1 MEHGPTS
8 PVDPQYRPLEVE
20 ERVLAFWERSDAFN
34 KLRQQRADRPE
45 FRFLD
50 GPITANNPMG
60 VHHAWGRTLKDAFIR
75 FHAMRNESCRYQN
88 GYDCQGLWVEVEV
101 ERALGFRG
109 KPDIEAYGLDAFSRA
124 CRDRVNKYAKVI
136 ADQSVRLGQWMDWEH
151 SYYTHDDGNIAGIW
165 TFLKKCHERS
175 YLYQGHM
182 PLPWCTRCGT
192 SLSQH
197 EMMGSYVRAVQPA
210 IYVTAPLCD
219 GSGRHLLM
227 WTTTPWTLAANTA
240 AAVHP
245 DLKYVEVKSPLGHL
259 IMSEASR
266 RRLGYSDST
275 VTGTLS
281 GDKLVGL
288 TFETFF
294 PDLPAQSGIMHRIV
308 GWDEIDSE
316 EGAGIVHIAP
326 GCGPE
331 DFVLAKENDLGVIAP
346 IDDRGRYVRGFGWL
360 EGQDSSE
367 VTESVITRLRD
378 AGRLLHEEMYEHSV
392 PVCWRCKSHVV
403 FRLVDEWFISAEEV
417 RQPMIDA
424 AAEVKWQP
432 AYMAKRME
440 DWLRNMGDWNISRKR
455 FWGLPLPF
463 YPCTGCDTLTVVGSV
478 AELRE
483 LACEPEVV
491 DGLPELHR
499 PWIDEV
505 KIKCPSCAHSVS
517 RVPEVGDCWLDAGI
531 TPYSTL
537 GYFDDRDAWTRHYP
551 AEWIC
556 EMREQ
561 IRLWFYSMLFMGVVL
576 DDRAP
581 YERVLS
587 YERVVSEAGEMFSK
601 TGFMIRFDEAV
612 SRMGADSIRYIFC
625 RQPVASECR
634 FGYEAGADARRR
646 LAVLWNIQSFFLTYA
661 QIDLPT
667 IVDPRDLADDLHVT
681 DRWLLARTERMLAVA
696 TEAMLGYNSTAV
708 ISEIEQYLDEVSN
721 WYVRVNRRRLWTGQD
736 PDKQACYA
744 TLFAALRT
752 VTLVLAPLVPFI
764 TEEVWQNAI
773 RPFSAGV
780 AESVHLELWPS
791 GQPTWYDDQVLVR
804 TAAVRAVV
812 RAALRL
818 RADSGLRVRQPLR
831 ALYIVGDDAV
841 RQAVEE
847 QLNVVAS
854 ELNVKQIVFLE
865 DLSVIE
871 EESLTLDFRLAGPVL
886 RTESAA
892 IAERV
897 KGIEGSERTAAIS
910 AIRRNEPVRL
920 SGWTIDLPPEIFVF
934 ERRPRAGFIFGE
946 RRSGQPVVALDA
958 RIDDELVDEGTARDL
973 IRQIQVLRRD
983 SQFEVSRRIA
993 LGLFTGDPDMQRAI
1007 DRFWGMIAREVLADE
1022 ALPELA
1028 EEAVV
1033 KKVFMLRGKEVVIEI
1048 RPLSLS

>member
-1 MEHGPTS
+1 MEPGPTS
-8 PVDPQYRPLEVE
+8 SVDPQYSPLDVE
-20 ERVLAFWERSDAFN
+20 ERVQAFWERSGAFN
-34 KLRQQRADRPE
+34 KLRRQRAGQPE

-60 VHHAWGRTLKDAFIR
+60 IHHAWGRTLKDAFIR
-75 FHAMRNESCRYQN
+75 FHAMHNESCRYQN

-101 ERALGFRG
+101 ERALGLRG
-109 KPDIEAYGLDAFSRA
+109 KPDIETYGLDAFSRA

-136 ADQSVRLGQWMDWEH
+136 ADQSARLGQWMDWEH

-165 TFLKKCHERS
+165 FFLKKCHERG

-197 EMMGSYVRAVQPA
+197 EMIGSYVRAVQPA
-210 IYVTAPLCD
+210 IYVTAPLLD
-219 GSGRHLLM
+219 GSGRHLVM

-245 DLKYVEVKSPLGHL
+245 ELKYVEVESPLGTL

-266 RRLGYSDST
+266 RRLGYTDSA
-275 VTGTLS
+275 VVGGFS
-281 GDKLVGL
+281 GDKLDGL
-288 TFETFF
+288 MFETFF
-294 PDLPAQSGIMHRIV
+294 PDLPAQSGITHRIV
-308 GWDEIDSE
+308 GWDEIDPD

-331 DFVLAKENDLGVIAP
+331 DFVLGQENGLGVIAP
-346 IDDRGRYVRGFGWL
+346 IDDRGRYIEGFAWL

-367 VTESVITRLRD
+367 VAESVITHLRE
-378 AGRLLHEEMYEHSV
+378 AGRLLREEMHEHSV

-403 FRLVDEWFISAEEV
+403 FRLVDEWFISSEEV

-424 AAEVKWQP
+424 AAKVKWQP
-432 AYMAKRME
+432 AHMAKRME

-463 YPCTGCDTLTVVGSV
+463 YPCSGCNTLTVVSSV

-483 LACEPEVV
+483 LACDPEVV
-491 DGLPELHR
+491 DRLPELHR

-505 KIKCPSCAHSVS
+505 KIKCPSCAQPVS

-537 GYFDDRDAWTRHYP
+537 GYFDDRDSWARHYP
-551 AEWIC
+551 IEWIC

-587 YERVVSEAGEMFSK
+587 YERVVSETGEKFSK
-601 TGFMIRFDEAV
+601 TGFMIHFDEAV
-612 SRMGADSIRYIFC
+612 SQMGADTIRYVFC
-625 RQPVASECR
+625 RQPVANECR
-634 FGYEAGADARRR
+634 FGYDAGADARRR
-646 LAVLWNIQSFFLTYA
+646 LAGLWNIQSFFLTYA
-661 QIDLPT
+661 QVDRPT
-667 IVDPRDLADDLHVT
+667 VADPSDAADDLHVT
-681 DRWLLARTERMLAVA
+681 DRWLLARTERMLAVT
-696 TEAMLGYNSTAV
+696 TEAMRDYNTSIV

-736 PDKQACYA
+736 PDKRACYA
-744 TLFAALRT
+744 TLFSALRT
-752 VTLVLAPLVPFI
+752 VTLVLSPLVPFI
-764 TEEVWQNAI
+764 TEEVWQNVI
-773 RPFSAGV
+773 RPFSADA
-780 AESVHLELWPS
+780 AESVHLELWPAENS
-791 GQPTWYDDQVLVR
+791 TWSDDRILERTAVVR
-804 TAAVRAVV
+804 TVV

-818 RADSGLRVRQPLR
+818 RADARLRVRQPLR
-831 ALYIVGDDAV
+831 ALYVIGDEAV

-847 QLNVVAS
+847 QLNIVAG

-865 DLSVIE
+865 DLSAIE
-871 EESLTLDFRLAGPVL
+871 EESVALDFRRAGPVL
-886 RTESAA
+886 RTEFAAVAKRMKEIEEDEQAAA
-892 IAERV
+892 IA
-897 KGIEGSERTAAIS
+897 

-920 SGWTIDLPPEIFVF
+920 AGWNIDLPPEIFVF
-934 ERRPRAGFIFGE
+934 ERHPRAGFIFGE
-946 RRSGQPVVALDA
+946 QRSGQPTVALDA
-958 RIDDELVDEGTARDL
+958 RLNDQLVDEGTARDL
-973 IRQIQVLRRD
+973 IRQVQVLRRD

-993 LGLFTGDPDMQRAI
+993 LTLTTSDSETQRAI
-1007 DRFWGMIAREVLADE
+1007 DRFRDMISREVLADE
-1022 ALPELA
+1022 VSQAVA
-1028 EEAVV
+1028 EDPAA
-1033 KKVFMLRGKEVVIEI
+1033 KKTVTLRGNEVVIAI
-1048 RPLSLS
+1048 RPLP